1 MPKLSENYYQ
11 IILHTFSDFMLI
23 NHVKLSNNAD
33 ISRKLLPNN
42 SNFFESSYRIIL
54 TLSEDYYQMIVN
66 IFFRIYIDQC

>member
-11 IILHTFSDFMLI
+11 IILNTFSDFMLI

-54 TLSEDYYQMIVN
+54 TLSEDYYQIIVN
-66 IFFRIYIDQC
+66 IFF

>member
-11 IILHTFSDFMLI
+11 IILNTFSDFMLI

-54 TLSEDYYQMIVN
+54 TLSEDYYQIIVN